1 MPRKN
6 PPRAPSRAA
15 STASKKA
22 AVPEGPLCRSCGNRP
37 GRPMTMIGQL
47 TQSVLCEVCAE
58 LRKERI
64 RANRAAARAGG
75 GRIR

>member
-1 MPRKN
+1 
-6 PPRAPSRAA
+6 
-15 STASKKA
+15 
-22 AVPEGPLCRSCGNRP
+22 
-37 GRPMTMIGQL
+37 MTMIGQL
-47 TQSVLCEVCAE
+47 TQTILCETCAE

>member
-1 MPRKN
+1 MARKTMGQPK
-6 PPRAPSRAA
+6 PPS
-15 STASKKA
+15 
-22 AVPEGPLCRSCGNRP
+22 GPLCRSCNKRP

-47 TQSVLCEVCAE
+47 TQTVLCETCAE